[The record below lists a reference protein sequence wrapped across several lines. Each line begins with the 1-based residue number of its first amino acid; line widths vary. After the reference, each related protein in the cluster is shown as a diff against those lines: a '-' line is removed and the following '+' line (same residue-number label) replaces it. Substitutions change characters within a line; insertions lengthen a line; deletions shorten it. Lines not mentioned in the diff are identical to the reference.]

1 MLKRATTDTQYST
14 PEKAYL
20 SAGLCLRRMH
30 KDGEAEQ
37 YLRRAVTIRPDMIGA
52 LYNLAIIDYERGAYK
67 DAENY
72 LNRYMRLLNAPPLD
86 GLVLGVRIA
95 RALKDTGTEE
105 SFLQQMRRRFPD
117 APQTHELA
125 EKRP

>member
-1 MLKRATTDTQYST
+1 
-14 PEKAYL
+14 
-20 SAGLCLRRMH
+20 
-30 KDGEAEQ
+30 
-37 YLRRAVTIRPDMIGA
+37 VTIRPDMIGA
-52 LYNLAIIDYERGAYK
+52 LYNLAIISFERGAFK

-72 LNRYMRLLNAPPLD
+72 LNRYMRLLSAPPLD

-95 RALKDTGTEE
+95 RALKDGPTEE

-117 APQTHELA
+117 APQTRELG